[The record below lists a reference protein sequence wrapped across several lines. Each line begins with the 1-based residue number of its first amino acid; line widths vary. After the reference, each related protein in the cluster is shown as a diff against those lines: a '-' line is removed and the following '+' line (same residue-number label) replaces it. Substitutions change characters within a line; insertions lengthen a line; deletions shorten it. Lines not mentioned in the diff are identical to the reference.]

1 MVCLQPINCLTP
13 LQAVRQ
19 TFESLGNVE
28 AYEEIVKLI
37 LTTSENGVTNV
48 ADLLNR
54 NPKPDVAEVLDVF
67 NAGLKFNILTLNE
80 SYVEVNSDAFEKLL
94 SNNAKALVEAMYPD
108 DFFQQLLDFGLFQK
122 KIGQVNQKFRT
133 QIAKKKIPIS
143 SFAAVLSAQRHS
155 IARRDASGIQ
165 ERDLFSDWWADVQSL
180 VCESLVGAIYRQ
192 FNVVVTKYVNYLEG
206 IDVVASDSLVAEV
219 LAKFISSSVTVVVET
234 IEYANKLIA
243 IRSANICYEILSNS
257 TSRRRR
263 DLPAID
269 AEQAVVTEVILDNFW
284 RLTWSMLEP
293 ELTVLFFSVGENAV
307 DALRVEIDSY
317 LTEDITPSINIVFP
331 SY

>member
-1 MVCLQPINCLTP
+1 MR
-13 LQAVRQ
+13 QA
-19 TFESLGNVE
+19 FESLGNVE
-28 AYEEIVKLI
+28 AYEEIVKLV

-48 ADLLNR
+48 AELLNR
-54 NPKPDVAEVLDVF
+54 NTKPDVAEVLDVF
-67 NAGLKFNILTLNE
+67 NAGLKFNILTINE

-94 SNNAKALVEAMYPD
+94 SNNAKDLVEAMYPD
-108 DFFQQLLDFGLFQK
+108 DFVQQLLDFGLFQK
-122 KIGQVNQKFRT
+122 KVGQVNQQFRT

-165 ERDLFSDWWADVQSL
+165 KRDLFSDWWAKFQSL
-180 VCESLVGAIYRQ
+180 VCESLVGAIYKQ
-192 FNVVVTKYVNYLEG
+192 FNIVVTKYVNYLED
-206 IDVVASDSLVAEV
+206 IDVIASDSLVAEV
-219 LAKFISSSVTVVVET
+219 LAKFINSSVTTIIET

-243 IRSANICYEILSNS
+243 IRSANICYEILSNA

-263 DLPAID
+263 DVPATG
-269 AEQAVVTEVILDNFW
+269 AEQGVVTEVILDNFW

-293 ELTVLFFSVGENAV
+293 ELTVFFSSVGENAI

-317 LTEDITPSINIVFP
+317 LTEDITPSVNIFFP